1 MTSEHYLIYFWWEV
15 LYYIV
20 SWEFTRW
27 GQILNSRNGTQF
39 DVLPGIYLFYLNTL
53 GLYYSHYLKAYCL
66 SCYAREN
73 WFHKTI
79 VYKVV
84 SDRDIIVL
92 SSYGRIFYYM
102 YLSRDVYC
110 FSKRCVNYDPVWIS
124 PTTSICLEGNSLLE
138 FSWSYNLQ
146 VV

>member
-27 GQILNSRNGTQF
+27 EQILNSRNGTLF

-92 SSYGRIFYYM
+92 SSYGRIFLLHVSLKRRVLFQQALCKLRPCLNFSHNIYM
-102 YLSRDVYC
+102 SRRKFTARV
-110 FSKRCVNYDPVWIS
+110 FLVI
-124 PTTSICLEGNSLLE
+124 
-138 FSWSYNLQ
+138 
-146 VV
+146 